1 MQRVEKL
8 PLTRAITDIVSNAP
22 VICEEAE
29 QVAFDGASMLNLILR
44 EKNIR
49 WQDTGLKFSYV
60 ISDFRSANVVFGG
73 LSGESN
79 HN

>member
-29 QVAFDGASMLNLILR
+29 QVAFGGASMLKFNLVGVKYQVAGYRTKVHLR
-44 EKNIR
+44 
-49 WQDTGLKFSYV
+49 Y
-60 ISDFRSANVVFGG
+60 FRF
-73 LSGESN
+73 
-79 HN
+79 

>member
-29 QVAFDGASMLNLILR
+29 QVAFGGASMLNLIL
-44 EKNIR
+44 
-49 WQDTGLKFSYV
+49 WG
-60 ISDFRSANVVFGG
+60 
-73 LSGESN
+73 
-79 HN
+79 